1 MKTRMT
7 ELFGIQHPIMLAGA
21 NWLTEPGLVAAV
33 SNAGGLGLLA
43 TAQFTPDETR
53 KNIRAVRERT
63 AKPFGINQFLIGPG
77 AKDNIAIALE
87 ERVPVINYSLGKP
100 WFIDE
105 AHAYGAKV
113 IGTIAL
119 SKHARKA
126 EQLGCDALVVTGHE
140 AAAHGAD
147 ATSLILIPIV
157 AESVTIPVI
166 AAGGF
171 LDGRGLAAALALGA
185 DGISMGTRFML
196 TKESRLHRT
205 FKDMCIEASEED
217 TLYSSNFDGLPGRA
231 LKNKP
236 AERLMRCGVPFFESF
251 PAALQVKDILGLSL
265 IDFVRLSIS
274 MLTAGEDSRGL
285 FMQARQAIG
294 ARRHLLSIEKGDV
307 EKGILFAGQ
316 SMGGIHD
323 EPTCDELI
331 SRVVREAEE
340 AIGRMN
346 GLRK

>member
-157 AESVTIPVI
+157 AESVIIPVI

>member
-87 ERVPVINYSLGKP
+87 ERVPVINYSMGKP

-236 AERLMRCGVPFFESF
+236 A
-251 PAALQVKDILGLSL
+251 
-265 IDFVRLSIS
+265 
-274 MLTAGEDSRGL
+274 
-285 FMQARQAIG
+285 
-294 ARRHLLSIEKGDV
+294 
-307 EKGILFAGQ
+307 
-316 SMGGIHD
+316 
-323 EPTCDELI
+323 
-331 SRVVREAEE
+331 
-340 AIGRMN
+340 
-346 GLRK
+346 

>member
-157 AESVTIPVI
+157 AESVIIPVI

-171 LDGRGLAAALALGA
+171 FDGRGLAAALALGA

-251 PAALQVKDILGLSL
+251 PAALQVKDILGLSV

>member
-236 AERLMRCGVPFFESF
+236 AERLMRRGVPFFESF
-251 PAALQVKDILGLSL
+251 PAALQVKDILGLSV